1 MAKRPS
7 TPVDE
12 QPTPTMGIV
21 ELPLVALRET
31 VIFPEMIVPL
41 QVGREKSVN
50 ALNAAVADGGP
61 IALVTQRKAEQEDIT
76 DPAELYEIGTL
87 AKIAQVVQL
96 QDGTVRA
103 IVQGQGRLRV
113 HGFSATEPYL
123 RAHVEELPDE
133 SPDGVEV
140 QALMRSVQ
148 AQIEQYVANGAPVP
162 PEAAVAARNITE
174 PGLLADMVA
183 YSPDMTTEQR
193 QEMLETID
201 VTERLKL
208 VSTFLAHQIEILE
221 LKGRIQS
228 EVKSEMDKTQREYI
242 LREQLKAIQR
252 ELGEDDPQ
260 QAEINELR
268 DKVEAAGMPEEI
280 KARAIKEVD
289 RMSRIPSASP
299 EVGVIR
305 TYVDWLIG
313 LPWDVAT
320 DDQLDIKEAARIL
333 DEDHYGLEKIK
344 ERILEYLAVRTLAD
358 EIRSPILAFVGPP
371 GVGKTSLGKS
381 IARAMNRK
389 FVRMS
394 LGGIHDEAEIR
405 GHRRTYIGAL
415 PGRIIQS
422 IKTAGSNN
430 PVFML
435 DEVDKIGM
443 DFRGDP
449 SSALLEVLDPEQ
461 NSTFQDNYLEV
472 PFDLSKVL
480 FVATGNLLDPIPPAL
495 RDRME
500 IVHLPGYTEQEKI
513 EIGKRFLVPKQM
525 TNHGLKPKHFE
536 ITDEA
541 MTELVRSYT
550 HEAGVRNL
558 ERELANVMRKVARQ
572 VAEGRKRKTVV
583 DPKKLAALLGPQ
595 RFEYGELES
604 EDQTG
609 AATGLVVTEVGGD
622 VVAIEVTRMEG
633 REDFILTGQLG
644 EVMREL
650 ARAGLSWTRA
660 HAADLGIPREI
671 FEHNTL
677 HIHVPAGA
685 IPKDGPSAGITMATA
700 MVSALTGIP
709 VRKDVA
715 MTGEITLRGRVLP
728 IGGLKSKILAAHLS
742 GAKIVILPRK
752 NEKDLVDIPE
762 EIRKSIKLIL
772 VDSMEQ
778 VLDAALRRKPK
789 ALVTEPPK
797 VVKGKDTLDPE
808 PAKPST
814 VRRTSFPPTD
824 RPPVVVEPATDRST
838 VIHGST
844 NKTAVGGFPARVFE
858 PKASTSKGAS
868 VALANASDRRRRQR
882 ADRAPKR
889 RPLSGGKQP
898 RWDGVQGLLQGPRRA
913 EDRVPG

>member
-1 MAKRPS
+1 MPKRPNVADDA
-7 TPVDE
+7 TTTTKTAAGPR
-12 QPTPTMGIV
+12 

-50 ALNAAVADGGP
+50 ALNAAVAEGGP
-61 IALVTQRKAEQEDIT
+61 IALVTQRHAEQEDIG
-76 DPAELYEIGTL
+76 DPSELYEVGTL

-103 IVQGQGRLRV
+103 IVQGQSRLRL
-113 HGFSATEPYL
+113 HRFSGTEPYL
-123 RAHVEELPDE
+123 RGVVEELADE
-133 SPDGVEV
+133 SPSGLEV
-140 QALMRSVQ
+140 QALMRTVQ

-193 QEMLETID
+193 QELLETID
-201 VTERLKL
+201 VIERLKL
-208 VSTFLAHQIEILE
+208 VSNFLARQIEILE

-280 KARAIKEVD
+280 KTRAIKEVD

-313 LPWDVAT
+313 LPWNVAT
-320 DDQLDIKEAARIL
+320 EDLLNIKEAAKIL
-333 DEDHYGLEKIK
+333 DEDHYGLDKIK

-358 EIRSPILAFVGPP
+358 QIRSPILAFVGPP

-381 IARAMNRK
+381 IARAMGRK

-415 PGRIIQS
+415 PGRIIQN

-461 NSTFQDNYLEV
+461 NNTFQDNYLEV

-480 FVATGNLLDPIPPAL
+480 FVATANLLDPIPAAL

-500 IVHLPGYTEQEKI
+500 IVHLPGYTESEKI
-513 EIGKRFLVPKQM
+513 EIGKRFLIPKQLK
-525 TNHGLKPKHFE
+525 NHGLSDKNIE
-536 ITDEA
+536 IPHET
-541 MTELVRSYT
+541 MVELVRSYT

-558 ERELANVMRKVARQ
+558 EREIANVMRKTART
-572 VAEGRKRKTVV
+572 VAEGRKRKTVIDV
-583 DPKKLAALLGPQ
+583 KKLVDYLGPP
-595 RFEYGELES
+595 RFEYGELEA

-609 AATGLVVTEVGGD
+609 SATGLVVTEVGGD
-622 VVAIEVTRMEG
+622 VVAIEVTKMEG

-644 EVMREL
+644 EVMRES

-660 HAADLGIPREI
+660 NASALGISREI
-671 FEHNTL
+671 FEKNTL

-700 MVSALTGIP
+700 IVSALTGIP

-728 IGGLKSKILAAHLS
+728 IGGLKSKILAAHLA
-742 GAKIVILPRK
+742 GARTVILPRK
-752 NEKDLVDIPE
+752 NEKDIRDIPD
-762 EIRKSIKLIL
+762 EIRKQIKLVL
-772 VDSMEQ
+772 VDSMDQ
-778 VLDAALRRKPK
+778 VLEAALRRKPK
-789 ALVTEPPK
+789 ALVIEPPK
-797 VVKGKDTLDPE
+797 VLKRDDEPAPE
-808 PAKPST
+808 PESR
-814 VRRTSFPPTD
+814 VRRQTFPTSD
-824 RPPVVVEPATDRST
+824 QPPVVVEGR
-838 VIHGST
+838 
-844 NKTAVGGFPARVFE
+844 
-858 PKASTSKGAS
+858 
-868 VALANASDRRRRQR
+868 
-882 ADRAPKR
+882 
-889 RPLSGGKQP
+889 
-898 RWDGVQGLLQGPRRA
+898 
-913 EDRVPG
+913 

>member
-1 MAKRPS
+1 MPKRS
-7 TPVDE
+7 RGDIATR
-12 QPTPTMGIV
+12 

-41 QVGREKSVN
+41 QVGREKSVA
-50 ALNAAVADGGP
+50 ALNAAVEQGGA
-61 IALVTQRKAEQEDIT
+61 IALVTQRQPEQEEIVAPD
-76 DPAELYEIGTL
+76 ELYPVGTL

-96 QDGTVRA
+96 PDGTVRA

-113 HGFSATEPYL
+113 RGFTQTEPYL
-123 RAHVEELPDE
+123 SADIEELTDKDPA
-133 SPDGVEV
+133 GVEI
-140 QALMRSVQ
+140 QALMRTVQ

-193 QEMLETID
+193 QELLETIE
-201 VTERLKL
+201 VEARLKL
-208 VSTFLAHQIEILE
+208 VSGFLARQIEILE
-221 LKGRIQS
+221 LKGKIQS

-268 DKVEAAGMPEEI
+268 EKVEQSGMPDEVRT
-280 KARAIKEVD
+280 RALKEVD

-305 TYVDWLIG
+305 TYVDWLVG
-313 LPWDVAT
+313 LPWTAAT
-320 DDQLDIKEAARIL
+320 DDNLDIKLAATIL

-358 EIRSPILAFVGPP
+358 TIRSPILLFVGPP

-381 IARAMNRK
+381 IARAMGRK

-461 NSTFQDNYLEV
+461 NNTFQDNYLEV

-480 FVATGNLLDPIPPAL
+480 FIATANLLDTIPPPL

-500 IVHLPGYTEQEKI
+500 VIQLPGYTQQEKAG
-513 EIGKRFLVPKQM
+513 IGRRFLIPKQM
-525 TNHGLKPKHFE
+525 ENHGLKAKHVE
-536 ITDEA
+536 ITDVA
-541 MTELVRSYT
+541 MTELVQAYT
-550 HEAGVRNL
+550 KEAGVRNL
-558 ERELANVMRKVARQ
+558 ERELANIMRKVARQ
-572 VAEGRKRKTVV
+572 VAEGRKRKVVV
-583 DPKKLAALLGPQ
+583 DLKKLEEYLGPP

-609 AATGLVVTEVGGD
+609 SATGLVVTEVGGD
-622 VVAIEVTRMEG
+622 VVAVEVTKMEG
-633 REDFILTGQLG
+633 KEDFILTGQLG
-644 EVMREL
+644 EVMRES
-650 ARAGLSWTRA
+650 ARAGLSWIRA
-660 HAADLGIPREI
+660 HAADLGITRET
-671 FEHNTL
+671 FEKNTL

-700 MVSALTGIP
+700 IASALTGIP

-742 GAKIVILPRK
+742 GAGMVIIPRK
-752 NEKDLVDIPE
+752 NEKDLRDIPE
-762 EIRKSIKLIL
+762 EIRKQLKIVL

-778 VLDAALRRKPK
+778 VLETALRRKPK
-789 ALVTEPPK
+789 PLK
-797 VVKGKDTLDPE
+797 VVPPTVVEGGDELPKPE
-808 PAKPST
+808 PESR
-814 VRRTSFPPTD
+814 VRRSTFPTPEQ
-824 RPPVVVEPATDRST
+824 PPVVVQRS
-838 VIHGST
+838 
-844 NKTAVGGFPARVFE
+844 
-858 PKASTSKGAS
+858 
-868 VALANASDRRRRQR
+868 
-882 ADRAPKR
+882 
-889 RPLSGGKQP
+889 
-898 RWDGVQGLLQGPRRA
+898 
-913 EDRVPG
+913 

>member
-1 MAKRPS
+1 MPSKKPEERPPDKR
-7 TPVDE
+7 TR
-12 QPTPTMGIV
+12 

-50 ALNAAVADGGP
+50 ALNAAVAESSM
-61 IALVTQRKAEQEDIT
+61 IALVTQRRAEQEDIE
-76 DPAELYEIGTL
+76 DAAELYGVGTL

-103 IVQGQGRLRV
+103 IVQGQGRIRLD
-113 HGFSATEPYL
+113 GFAQTSPYL
-123 RAHVEELPDE
+123 RATVEELPDTHPSGLE
-133 SPDGVEV
+133 VE
-140 QALMRSVQ
+140 ALMKTVQ
-148 AQIEQYVANGAPVP
+148 GQIEQYVQSGAPVP
-162 PEAAVAARNITE
+162 PEAGVAARNISE
-174 PGLLADMVA
+174 PGLLADMMA

-193 QEMLETID
+193 QELLETVD
-201 VTERLKL
+201 VIERLKL
-208 VSTFLAHQIEILE
+208 VSNFLARQVEILE
-221 LKGRIQS
+221 LKGKIQS

-268 DKVEAAGMPEEI
+268 EKVESSGMPDEVR
-280 KARAIKEVD
+280 ARALKEVD

-305 TYVDWLIG
+305 TYVDWLVG
-313 LPWDVAT
+313 LPWNVAT
-320 DDQLDIKEAARIL
+320 PDNLDIKEAAKIL
-333 DEDHYGLEKIK
+333 DADHFGLEKVK

-358 EIRSPILAFVGPP
+358 TIRSPILCFVGPP

-381 IARAMNRK
+381 IARAMGRK

-394 LGGIHDEAEIR
+394 LGGVHDEAEIR

-415 PGRIIQS
+415 PGRVIQS
-422 IKTAGSNN
+422 IKTGGSNN

-435 DEVDKIGM
+435 DEVDKLGM

-461 NSTFQDNYLEV
+461 NNTFQDNYLEV

-480 FVATGNLLDPIPPAL
+480 FITTANLLDPIPAPL

-500 IVHLPGYTEQEKI
+500 VIQLPGYTQLEKV
-513 EIGKRFLVPKQM
+513 EIGKRFLLPKQLH
-525 TNHGLKPKHFE
+525 NHGLSEKHVA

-541 MTELVRSYT
+541 FVSLVQAYT

-558 ERELANVMRKVARQ
+558 ERELANIMRKTARH
-572 VAEGRKRKTVV
+572 VAEGRKRKTIV
-583 DPKKLAALLGPQ
+583 DDKKLLQYLGPP
-595 RFEYGELES
+595 RFEYGELEP
-604 EDQTG
+604 EDQVG

-622 VVAIEVTRMEG
+622 VVAVEVMKMEG

-644 EVMREL
+644 DVMKES
-650 ARAGLSWTRA
+650 ARAALSWIRA
-660 HAADLGIPREI
+660 HATSLGIDREV
-671 FEHNTL
+671 FEKNTL

-742 GAKIVILPRK
+742 GARTVILPRK
-752 NEKDLVDIPE
+752 NEKDLRDIPD
-762 EIRKSIKLIL
+762 EIRKQIRLIL
-772 VDSMEQ
+772 VDSTDQ
-778 VLDAALRRKPK
+778 VLEAALRRKPQ
-789 ALVTEPPK
+789 AL
-797 VVKGKDTLDPE
+797 
-808 PAKPST
+808 A
-814 VRRTSFPPTD
+814 VRS
-824 RPPVVVEPATDRST
+824 SGG
-838 VIHGST
+838 GST
-844 NKTAVGGFPARVFE
+844 RKREPVAVPARPAFPAE
-858 PKASTSKGAS
+858 QPPAIAST
-868 VALANASDRRRRQR
+868 R
-882 ADRAPKR
+882 
-889 RPLSGGKQP
+889 QP
-898 RWDGVQGLLQGPRRA
+898 RARHIPVPVPLPMPGLG
-913 EDRVPG
+913 G

>member
-1 MAKRPS
+1 MADKPS
-7 TPVDE
+7 KPDE
-12 QPTPTMGIV
+12 TQPTAPKKAGETRPTGRR

-50 ALNAAVADGGP
+50 ALNAAVALGGP
-61 IALVTQRKAEQEDIT
+61 IALVTQRQAEQEDIEQ
-76 DPAELYEIGTL
+76 PAELYEIGTL

-113 HGFSATEPYL
+113 HSFASTSPHITAI
-123 RAHVEELPDE
+123 VEELRDE
-133 SPDGVEV
+133 TPAGVEV
-140 QALMRSVQ
+140 EALMRTVQ

-162 PEAAVAARNITE
+162 PEAAVAARNISE

-183 YSPDMTTEQR
+183 YSPDMSTEQR
-193 QEMLETID
+193 QEMLETVD
-201 VTERLKL
+201 VVERLKL
-208 VSTFLAHQIEILE
+208 VSAFLARQVEILE

-268 DKVEAAGMPEEI
+268 DKVEAAGMPDEI
-280 KARAIKEVD
+280 KTRAIKEID

-305 TYVDWLIG
+305 TYVDWLVG
-313 LPWDVAT
+313 LPWNVSSSDL
-320 DDQLDIKEAARIL
+320 LDIKQAAKIL

-358 EIRSPILAFVGPP
+358 TIRSPILAFVGPP

-381 IARAMNRK
+381 IARAMGRK

-415 PGRIIQS
+415 PGRIIQN
-422 IKTAGSNN
+422 IKTGGTNN

-461 NSTFQDNYLEV
+461 NNSFQDNYLEV

-480 FVATGNLLDPIPPAL
+480 FIATGNLLDPIPAPL

-500 IVHLPGYTEQEKI
+500 VIQLPGYTQKEKV
-513 EIGKRFLVPKQM
+513 EIARRFLIPKQM
-525 TNHGLKPKHFE
+525 TNHGLKPKNID

-541 MTELVRSYT
+541 LLEIVQAYT
-550 HEAGVRNL
+550 HEAGVRNI
-558 ERELANVMRKVARQ
+558 EREIANIMRKVART
-572 VAEGRKRKTVV
+572 VAEGRKRKTIV
-583 DPKKLAALLGPQ
+583 DIKKLDEYLGPP
-595 RFEYGELES
+595 RFEYGELEP
-604 EDQTG
+604 EDQVG
-609 AATGLVVTEVGGD
+609 SATGLVVTEVGGD
-622 VVAIEVTRMEG
+622 VVAIEVMLMEG
-633 REDFILTGQLG
+633 KEDFILTGQLG
-644 EVMREL
+644 EVMRES
-650 ARAGLSWTRA
+650 ARAALSWIRS
-660 HAADLGIPREI
+660 HASTLGIEREV
-671 FEHNTL
+671 FEKNTL

-685 IPKDGPSAGITMATA
+685 TPKDGPSAGITMATA
-700 MVSALTGIP
+700 MVSAFTGIP

-728 IGGLKSKILAAHLS
+728 IGGLKQKILAAHLS
-742 GAKIVILPRK
+742 GAKIVIIPRK
-752 NEKDLVDIPE
+752 NEKDLRDIPD
-762 EIRKSIKLIL
+762 EIRKQIKIIP
-772 VDSMEQ
+772 VDSSDQ
-778 VLDAALRRKPK
+778 ALAAALRRHPVPLVLKPPVASK
-789 ALVTEPPK
+789 
-797 VVKGKDTLDPE
+797 PE
-808 PAKPST
+808 PTKEEPGEPSGR
-814 VRRTSFPPTD
+814 VRPPAFPPTD
-824 RPPVVVEPATDRST
+824 QPSVIVMPVSPTD
-838 VIHGST
+838 
-844 NKTAVGGFPARVFE
+844 
-858 PKASTSKGAS
+858 
-868 VALANASDRRRRQR
+868 
-882 ADRAPKR
+882 
-889 RPLSGGKQP
+889 
-898 RWDGVQGLLQGPRRA
+898 
-913 EDRVPG
+913 

>member
-7 TPVDE
+7 NPAPEPEPAADTVR
-12 QPTPTMGIV
+12 

-41 QVGREKSVN
+41 QVGREKSVA
-50 ALNAAVADGGP
+50 ALNAAVESSGP
-61 IALVTQRKAEQEDIT
+61 IALVTQRQAEQEDIG
-76 DPAELYEIGTL
+76 DPSELYEVGTL

-103 IVQGQGRLRV
+103 IVQGQTRIRV
-113 HGFSATEPYL
+113 HGFTHTAPYL
-123 RAHVEELPDE
+123 SARVEEIPDE
-133 SPDGVEV
+133 TPEGVEI
-140 QALMRSVQ
+140 QALIRSVQ

-183 YSPDMTTEQR
+183 YSPDMSTEQR
-193 QEMLETID
+193 QELLETLD
-201 VTERLKL
+201 VEERLKL
-208 VSTFLAHQIEILE
+208 VSNFLARQIEILE
-221 LKGRIQS
+221 LKGKIQS

-268 DKVEAAGMPEEI
+268 EKVEAAGMPEEVR
-280 KARAIKEVD
+280 ARAIKEID

-305 TYVDWLIG
+305 TYVDWLVS
-313 LPWDVAT
+313 LPWNVST
-320 DDQLDIKEAARIL
+320 DDRLDIKEAAVIL
-333 DEDHYGLEKIK
+333 DEDHYGLEKVK

-358 EIRSPILAFVGPP
+358 TIRSPILLFVGPP

-381 IARAMNRK
+381 IAKAMGRK
-389 FVRMS
+389 FTRMS

-422 IKTAGSNN
+422 IKTGGTNN

-461 NSTFQDNYLEV
+461 NFSFQDNYLEV
-472 PFDLSKVL
+472 PFDLRKVL
-480 FVATGNLLDPIPPAL
+480 FIATANLLDPIPAPL

-500 IVHLPGYTEQEKI
+500 VIQLPGYTQRDKV
-513 EIGKRFLVPKQM
+513 EIARRFLVPKQM
-525 TNHGLKPKHFE
+525 ENHGLTAKHVE
-536 ITDEA
+536 VGDA
-541 MTELVRSYT
+541 VLTELVQAYT

-558 ERELANVMRKVARQ
+558 ERELANIMRKVARS

-583 DPKKLAALLGPQ
+583 DVRKLNEYLGPP
-595 RFEYGELES
+595 RFEYGELEA

-609 AATGLVVTEVGGD
+609 SATGLVVTEVGGD
-622 VVAIEVTRMEG
+622 VVAVEVTKMEG
-633 REDFILTGQLG
+633 KEDFILTGQLG
-644 EVMREL
+644 DVMRES
-650 ARAGLSWTRA
+650 ARAALSWIRSN
-660 HAADLGIPREI
+660 AASLGIPRET
-671 FEHNTL
+671 FEKNTL

-685 IPKDGPSAGITMATA
+685 IPKDGPSAGVTMATA

-742 GAKIVILPRK
+742 GAGMVILPKK
-752 NEKDLVDIPE
+752 NEKDLRDIPDE
-762 EIRKSIKLIL
+762 VRKQIKLVL
-772 VDSMEQ
+772 AENMDQ
-778 VLDAALRRKPK
+778 VLAAALRRSPKPLK
-789 ALVTEPPK
+789 AVPPTIVEGGDDLPK
-797 VVKGKDTLDPE
+797 PE
-808 PAKPST
+808 PASR
-814 VRRTSFPPTD
+814 VRRNTFPPD
-824 RPPVVVEPATDRST
+824 QPQVVVR
-838 VIHGST
+838 G
-844 NKTAVGGFPARVFE
+844 R
-858 PKASTSKGAS
+858 
-868 VALANASDRRRRQR
+868 
-882 ADRAPKR
+882 
-889 RPLSGGKQP
+889 
-898 RWDGVQGLLQGPRRA
+898 
-913 EDRVPG
+913 

>member
-1 MAKRPS
+1 MAKRTSKTGDKTTATGPR
-7 TPVDE
+7 
-12 QPTPTMGIV
+12 

-50 ALNAAVADGGP
+50 ALNAAVASGGP
-61 IALVTQRKAEQEDIT
+61 IALVTQRQAEQEEIV
-76 DPAELYEIGTL
+76 DPSELYEIGTL

-103 IVQGQGRLRV
+103 IVQGQGRIRV
-113 HGFSATEPYL
+113 HGFKDASPYILAT
-123 RAHVEELPDE
+123 VEDIPDAKGG
-133 SPDGVEV
+133 GVKVE
-140 QALMRSVQ
+140 ALMRTVQ
-148 AQIEQYVANGAPVP
+148 GQMEQYVASGAPVP
-162 PEAAVAARNITE
+162 PEAAVAARNISE

-193 QEMLETID
+193 QELLETID
-201 VTERLKL
+201 VVARLEL
-208 VSTFLAHQIEILE
+208 VSGFLARQIEILE
-221 LKGRIQS
+221 LKGKIQS

-268 DKVEAAGMPEEI
+268 EKVEAAGMPEEI
-280 KARAIKEVD
+280 KARALKEVD

-305 TYVDWLIG
+305 TYVDWLVG
-313 LPWDVAT
+313 LPWNTSTEDL
-320 DDQLDIKEAARIL
+320 LDIKEAARIL
-333 DEDHYGLEKIK
+333 EEDHYGLDKIK
-344 ERILEYLAVRTLAD
+344 ERILEYLAVRSLAD
-358 EIRSPILAFVGPP
+358 TIRSPILALIGPP

-381 IARAMNRK
+381 VARAMGRK

-415 PGRIIQS
+415 PGRIIQN
-422 IKTAGSNN
+422 IKTAGTNN

-435 DEVDKIGM
+435 DEIDKIGM

-461 NSTFQDNYLEV
+461 NNTFQDNYLEV
-472 PFDLSKVL
+472 PFDLSRVM
-480 FVATGNLLDPIPPAL
+480 FIATGNLMDPIPAAL

-500 IVHLPGYTEQEKI
+500 VVQVPGYTQREKI

-525 TNHGLKPKHFE
+525 GNHGLRPKHIE
-536 ITDEA
+536 ITEEA
-541 MTELVRSYT
+541 MVELVQAYT

-558 ERELANVMRKVARQ
+558 EREIANVMRKVART
-572 VAEGRKRKTVV
+572 VAEGRKRRTVV
-583 DPKKLAALLGPQ
+583 DIKKLVQYLGPP
-595 RFEYGELES
+595 RFEYGELEA

-622 VVAIEVTRMEG
+622 IVAVEVTKMEG
-633 REDFILTGQLG
+633 KEDFILTGQLG
-644 EVMREL
+644 EVMRES

-660 HAADLGIPREI
+660 HAAELGIEREV
-671 FEHNTL
+671 FEKHTL

-685 IPKDGPSAGITMATA
+685 IPKDGPSAGVTMATA
-700 MVSALTGIP
+700 IVSALTGIP

-742 GAKIVILPRK
+742 GAGMVILPRK
-752 NEKDLVDIPE
+752 NEKDLRDIPE
-762 EIRKSIKLIL
+762 EIRKSIKLVL
-772 VDSMEQ
+772 VDSMDQ
-778 VLDAALRRKPK
+778 VLEAALRRKPRPLPTTPVEPK
-789 ALVTEPPK
+789 PKPRDESSSAPARVTRP
-797 VVKGKDTLDPE
+797 GY
-808 PAKPST
+808 
-814 VRRTSFPPTD
+814 PPTD
-824 RPPVVVEPATDRST
+824 QPPVVVR
-838 VIHGST
+838 G
-844 NKTAVGGFPARVFE
+844 R
-858 PKASTSKGAS
+858 
-868 VALANASDRRRRQR
+868 
-882 ADRAPKR
+882 
-889 RPLSGGKQP
+889 
-898 RWDGVQGLLQGPRRA
+898 
-913 EDRVPG
+913 

>member
-1 MAKRPS
+1 MVTRPS
-7 TPVDE
+7 DPEQKQPATPSGVR
-12 QPTPTMGIV
+12 

-41 QVGREKSVN
+41 QVGRDKSVN
-50 ALNAAVADGGP
+50 ALNAAVAEGGP
-61 IALVTQRKAEQEDIT
+61 IALVTQRNAEQEDIN
-76 DPAELYEIGTL
+76 DPSELYPIGTL

-113 HGFSATEPYL
+113 HGFAQTSPYIL
-123 RAHVEELPDE
+123 ARIEEVGDG
-133 SPDGVEV
+133 SPPGVEV
-140 QALMRSVQ
+140 EALMRTVQ

-193 QEMLETID
+193 QELLETID
-201 VTERLKL
+201 VIERLKL
-208 VSTFLAHQIEILE
+208 VSNFLARQVEILE
-221 LKGRIQS
+221 LKGKIQS

-252 ELGEDDPQ
+252 ELGEEDPQ

-268 DKVEAAGMPEEI
+268 EKVEAAGMPEEI
-280 KARAIKEVD
+280 KARAIKEID

-305 TYVDWLIG
+305 TYVDWLVS
-313 LPWDVAT
+313 LPWNVST
-320 DDQLDIKEAARIL
+320 DDQLDIKTAAKIL

-358 EIRSPILAFVGPP
+358 TIRSPILAFVGPP
-371 GVGKTSLGKS
+371 GVGKTSLGRS
-381 IARAMNRK
+381 IARAMGRK

-415 PGRIIQS
+415 PGRIIQN

-461 NSTFQDNYLEV
+461 NNTFQDNYLEV
-472 PFDLSKVL
+472 PFDLSKAL
-480 FVATGNLLDPIPPAL
+480 FIATGNLLDPIPPAL

-500 IVHLPGYTEQEKI
+500 IVQLPGYTEHEKI
-513 EIGKRFLVPKQM
+513 EIGKRFLIPKQM
-525 TNHGLKPKHFE
+525 TNHGLKPKNIE

-541 MTELVRSYT
+541 MVQLVRSYT
-550 HEAGVRNL
+550 KEAGVRNI
-558 ERELANVMRKVARQ
+558 EREIANIMRKVARA
-572 VAEGRKRKTVV
+572 VAEGRKRKIVV
-583 DPKKLAALLGPQ
+583 DVRKLEDYLGPP
-595 RFEYGELES
+595 RFEYGELEP

-622 VVAIEVTRMEG
+622 VVAVEVTRMEG
-633 REDFILTGQLG
+633 KEDFILTGQLG
-644 EVMREL
+644 EVMRES
-650 ARAGLSWTRA
+650 ARAGLSWIRA
-660 HAADLGIPREI
+660 HASDLGIPRET
-671 FEHNTL
+671 FEKNTL

-685 IPKDGPSAGITMATA
+685 IPKDGPSAGVTMATA
-700 MVSALTGIP
+700 MVSALANIP
-709 VRKDVA
+709 VNKDVA

-752 NEKDLVDIPE
+752 NEKDLRDIPQ
-762 EIRKSIKLIL
+762 EIRKQMKLIL
-772 VDSMEQ
+772 VDSMDQ
-778 VLDAALRRKPK
+778 VLEAALRRKPQPLK
-789 ALVTEPPK
+789 VEPPK
-797 VVKGKDTLDPE
+797 IVEGDTPLRPQPE
-808 PAKPST
+808 ST
-814 VRRTSFPPTD
+814 VRRSGFPPPAD
-824 RPPVVVEPATDRST
+824 QPPVVV
-838 VIHGST
+838 
-844 NKTAVGGFPARVFE
+844 GG
-858 PKASTSKGAS
+858 
-868 VALANASDRRRRQR
+868 NN
-882 ADRAPKR
+882 
-889 RPLSGGKQP
+889 
-898 RWDGVQGLLQGPRRA
+898 
-913 EDRVPG
+913 

>member
-1 MAKRPS
+1 MPKRPNV
-7 TPVDE
+7 TDDVNPKDV
-12 QPTPTMGIV
+12 TPTTTSGPR

-61 IALVTQRKAEQEDIT
+61 IALITQRHAEQEDIA
-76 DPAELYEIGTL
+76 DPSELYEVGTL

-103 IVQGQGRLRV
+103 IVQGQSRLRL
-113 HGFSATEPYL
+113 HRFSGTEPYL
-123 RAHVEELPDE
+123 RGVVEELADE
-133 SPDGVEV
+133 SPSGLEV
-140 QALMRSVQ
+140 QALMRTVQ

-193 QEMLETID
+193 QELLETID
-201 VTERLKL
+201 VIERLKL
-208 VSTFLAHQIEILE
+208 VSNFLARQIEILE

-268 DKVEAAGMPEEI
+268 EKVEAAGMPEEI
-280 KARAIKEVD
+280 KTRAIKEVD

-313 LPWDVAT
+313 LPWNVAT
-320 DDQLDIKEAARIL
+320 DDLLDIKEAAKIL
-333 DEDHYGLEKIK
+333 DEDHYGLDKIK

-358 EIRSPILAFVGPP
+358 QIRSPILAFVGPP

-381 IARAMNRK
+381 IARAMGRK

-415 PGRIIQS
+415 PGRIIQN

-461 NSTFQDNYLEV
+461 NFSFQDNYLEV

-480 FVATGNLLDPIPPAL
+480 FVATANLLDPIPAAL

-500 IVHLPGYTEQEKI
+500 IVHLPGYTETEKI
-513 EIGKRFLVPKQM
+513 EIGKRFLIPKQLK
-525 TNHGLKPKHFE
+525 NHGLTDKNIE
-536 ITDEA
+536 IPHET
-541 MTELVRSYT
+541 MVELVRSYT

-558 ERELANVMRKVARQ
+558 EREIANVMRKTART
-572 VAEGRKRKTVV
+572 VAEGRKRKTIIDV
-583 DPKKLAALLGPQ
+583 KKLNDYLGPP
-595 RFEYGELES
+595 RFEYGELEA

-609 AATGLVVTEVGGD
+609 SATGLVVTEVGGD
-622 VVAIEVTRMEG
+622 VVAIEVTKMEG

-644 EVMREL
+644 EVMRES

-660 HAADLGIPREI
+660 NASALGISREI
-671 FEHNTL
+671 FEKNTL

-700 MVSALTGIP
+700 IVSALTGIP

-728 IGGLKSKILAAHLS
+728 IGGLKSKILAAHLA
-742 GAKIVILPRK
+742 GARTVILPRK
-752 NEKDLVDIPE
+752 NEKDIRDIPD
-762 EIRKSIKLIL
+762 EIRKQIKLIL
-772 VDSMEQ
+772 VDSMDQ
-778 VLDAALRRKPK
+778 VLEAALRRKPK
-789 ALVTEPPK
+789 ALVIEPPK
-797 VVKGKDTLDPE
+797 ILKRDDEPAPE
-808 PAKPST
+808 PESR
-814 VRRTSFPPTD
+814 VRRQTFPTSD
-824 RPPVVVEPATDRST
+824 QPPVVV
-838 VIHGST
+838 
-844 NKTAVGGFPARVFE
+844 
-858 PKASTSKGAS
+858 KG
-868 VALANASDRRRRQR
+868 R
-882 ADRAPKR
+882 
-889 RPLSGGKQP
+889 
-898 RWDGVQGLLQGPRRA
+898 
-913 EDRVPG
+913 

>member
-1 MAKRPS
+1 MPKRS
-7 TPVDE
+7 RGDIATR
-12 QPTPTMGIV
+12 

-41 QVGREKSVN
+41 QVGREKSVA
-50 ALNAAVADGGP
+50 ALNAAVEQGGA
-61 IALVTQRKAEQEDIT
+61 IALVTQRQPEQEEIVAPD
-76 DPAELYEIGTL
+76 ELYPVGTL

-96 QDGTVRA
+96 PDGTVRA

-113 HGFSATEPYL
+113 RGFTQTEPYL
-123 RAHVEELPDE
+123 SADIEELTDKDPA
-133 SPDGVEV
+133 GVEI
-140 QALMRSVQ
+140 QALMRTVQ

-193 QEMLETID
+193 QELLETIE
-201 VTERLKL
+201 VEARLKL
-208 VSTFLAHQIEILE
+208 VSGFLARQIEILE
-221 LKGRIQS
+221 LKGKIQS

-268 DKVEAAGMPEEI
+268 EKVEQSGMPDEVRT
-280 KARAIKEVD
+280 RALKEVD

-305 TYVDWLIG
+305 TYVDWLVG
-313 LPWDVAT
+313 LPWTAAT
-320 DDQLDIKEAARIL
+320 DDNLDIKLAATIL

-358 EIRSPILAFVGPP
+358 TIRSPILLFVGPP

-381 IARAMNRK
+381 IARAMGRK

-461 NSTFQDNYLEV
+461 NNTFQDNYLEV

-480 FVATGNLLDPIPPAL
+480 FIATANLLDTIPPPL

-500 IVHLPGYTEQEKI
+500 VIQLPGYTQQEKAG
-513 EIGKRFLVPKQM
+513 IGRRFLIPKQM
-525 TNHGLKPKHFE
+525 ENHGLKAKHVE
-536 ITDEA
+536 ITDVA
-541 MTELVRSYT
+541 MTELVQAYT
-550 HEAGVRNL
+550 KEAGVRNL
-558 ERELANVMRKVARQ
+558 ERELANIMRKVARQ
-572 VAEGRKRKTVV
+572 VAEGRKRKVVV
-583 DPKKLAALLGPQ
+583 DLKKLEEYLGPP

-609 AATGLVVTEVGGD
+609 SATGLVVTEVGGD
-622 VVAIEVTRMEG
+622 VVAVEVTKMEG
-633 REDFILTGQLG
+633 KEDFILTGQLG
-644 EVMREL
+644 EVMRES
-650 ARAGLSWTRA
+650 ARAGLSWIRA
-660 HAADLGIPREI
+660 HSADLGITRET
-671 FEHNTL
+671 FEKNTL

-700 MVSALTGIP
+700 IASALTGIP

-742 GAKIVILPRK
+742 GAGMVIIPRK
-752 NEKDLVDIPE
+752 NEKDLRDIPE
-762 EIRKSIKLIL
+762 EIRKQLKIVL

-778 VLDAALRRKPK
+778 VLETALRRKPK
-789 ALVTEPPK
+789 PLK
-797 VVKGKDTLDPE
+797 VVPPTVVEGGDELPKPE
-808 PAKPST
+808 PESR
-814 VRRTSFPPTD
+814 VRRSTFPTPEQ
-824 RPPVVVEPATDRST
+824 PPVVVQRS
-838 VIHGST
+838 
-844 NKTAVGGFPARVFE
+844 
-858 PKASTSKGAS
+858 
-868 VALANASDRRRRQR
+868 
-882 ADRAPKR
+882 
-889 RPLSGGKQP
+889 
-898 RWDGVQGLLQGPRRA
+898 
-913 EDRVPG
+913 